1 MDTKAPLLSFLK
13 DFRKDIS
20 KLENVVLDA
29 KPPSFWHSVG
39 NYAINR
45 IISGSYRRGIP
56 QGRVTAFVGPS
67 DSGKS
72 YLMTNTMACAQQQDN
87 AFVLAIDSENALDYN
102 YLRRVGVDTS
112 PDRFQAVGV
121 VTVQDVVKVVSEFID
136 GYIKAYGK
144 YNPDGPKVL
153 LAIDSLSM
161 LLTETENEHFEKG
174 DQKGDQGQQAKQIK
188 HFLKTMTSRMKMANM
203 SLICTAH
210 VYAADPLKGEGM
222 YSVTPALRYACSQI
236 VLITKLKLKDEEVN
250 KLTKEKDVL
259 GIKLRAETFKSRFSK
274 IGSKSEVEVP
284 YDKGMSKY
292 SGLLLRFL
300 EDELVTNP
308 TVGWYLVSYEKPD
321 GTKVER
327 KFRKGELE
335 DGGPAAEEIT
345 NLVLG
350 HPLILEREKLFS
362 DFVDLVEEDIA
373 AEEAAEKAQA

>member
-1 MDTKAPLLSFLK
+1 MLSFLK
-13 DFRKDIS
+13 EFRKDIA
-20 KLENVVLDA
+20 KMENVVLDA
-29 KPPSFWHSVG
+29 KPPTFWHSVG
-39 NYAINR
+39 NFAINR
-45 IISGSYRRGIP
+45 IISGSYSRGVP

-72 YLMTNTMACAQQQDN
+72 YLMTNTMACAQQADG

-102 YLRRVGVDTS
+102 YLRRCGVDVS
-112 PDRFQAVGV
+112 QDKFQAVGV

-136 GYIKAYGK
+136 GYLKAYGK
-144 YNPDGPKVL
+144 YNADGPKVL

-250 KLTKEKDVL
+250 KNTKEKDVL

-274 IGSKSEVEVP
+274 IGSKAEVEVP
-284 YDKGMSKY
+284 YDSGMSKY

-300 EDELVTNP
+300 EDEIVTSP
-308 TVGWYLVSYEKPD
+308 TMGWYLVSYETEA
-321 GTKVER
+321 GVKVER
-327 KFRKGELE
+327 KFRKAEL
-335 DGGPAAEEIT
+335 DGGGDNAKDIT
-345 NLVLG
+345 DLALG
-350 HPLILEREKLFS
+350 HPLLLAREKLFS
-362 DFVDLVEEDIA
+362 DFVDLEEDETTA
-373 AEEAAEKAQA
+373 VPAKDSK